1 MKTPDEIKESKS
13 KFNTSEIGDL
23 NWLAAE
29 LETFIK
35 TDEVSVQG
43 LQTLENMTNTLNNFK
58 RTYTQRIIRLLK
70 SAHIVD

>member
-13 KFNTSEIGDL
+13 KFNTSEISDL
-23 NWLAAE
+23 SWLSAE

-35 TDEVSVQG
+35 DDEVSVQG

>member
-13 KFNTSEIGDL
+13 KFNTSEISDL
-23 NWLAAE
+23 SWLSAE

-35 TDEVSVQG
+35 DDEVSVQG
-43 LQTLENMTNTLNNFK
+43 LLTLENMTNTLNNFK

>member
-1 MKTPDEIKESKS
+1 MKTPNEIKESKS
-13 KFNTSEIGDL
+13 RFNTSEIGDL
-23 NWLAAE
+23 GWLAAE

-35 TDEVSVQG
+35 SDEVSVQG

>member
-1 MKTPDEIKESKS
+1 MKTPNEIKESKS

-23 NWLAAE
+23 SWLAAE

-35 TDEVSVQG
+35 SDEVSVQG

-70 SAHIVD
+70 STQIVD

>member
-23 NWLAAE
+23 SWLAAE

>member
-1 MKTPDEIKESKS
+1 MKTPNEIKESKS

-23 NWLAAE
+23 SWLAAE

-35 TDEVSVQG
+35 SDEVSVQG

>member
-23 NWLAAE
+23 SWLAAE

-43 LQTLENMTNTLNNFK
+43 LQTLENMTNTLSNFK

>member
-70 SAHIVD
+70 SAHMVD

>member
-35 TDEVSVQG
+35 NDEVSVQG